1 VAEAVIAYL
10 QPTVVEET
18 VRDGLFDP
26 GWAERAL
33 HPVRYISVYNA
44 KVFYLLSNLSSGATY
59 EQDSGE
65 FVLHAVRKIEETRRK
80 SVADAGKLAQSG

>member
-1 VAEAVIAYL
+1 VIAYL

-18 VRDGLFDP
+18 MRDGLFDP

-33 HPVRYISVYNA
+33 RSVRDIRVYNA
-44 KVFYLLSNLSSGATY
+44 KVINLLFNLSSGTTY
-59 EQDSGE
+59 EQDSDE

-80 SVADAGKLAQSG
+80 SVADARKLAKSG

>member
-1 VAEAVIAYL
+1 MIAYL

-18 VRDGLFDP
+18 IRDGLFDP

-33 HPVRYISVYNA
+33 RSVRDIRVHNA
-44 KVFYLLSNLSSGATY
+44 KGFYLLSNLSSGATY

-65 FVLHAVRKIEETRRK
+65 FVLHAVRKIEETCWKR
-80 SVADAGKLAQSG
+80 VADARKLAKPG